1 MTKSRQLKQ
10 KSETI
15 SQQEEQPEEV
25 APTEAEQ
32 EPQKQPSTP
41 EASEEPAKAPVK
53 KRKKVLPKEED
64 LMPRPSIWPLATTAA
79 ISIALVGF
87 AFQPIV
93 CALGVV
99 LLIGCIIGWIYE
111 RR

>member
-1 MTKSRQLKQ
+1 MTNSRQLEP
-10 KSETI
+10 KSEPV
-15 SQQEEQPEEV
+15 SQSPEEV
-25 APTEAEQ
+25 IAEQ
-32 EPQKQPSTP
+32 VAEEESQPSTP
-41 EASEEPAKAPVK
+41 EDSQQSAKAPVK
-53 KRKKVLPKEED
+53 KRKRPLPKEED

-79 ISIALVGF
+79 VSVALVGF

-99 LLIGCIIGWIYE
+99 LLIGCIIGWIYD